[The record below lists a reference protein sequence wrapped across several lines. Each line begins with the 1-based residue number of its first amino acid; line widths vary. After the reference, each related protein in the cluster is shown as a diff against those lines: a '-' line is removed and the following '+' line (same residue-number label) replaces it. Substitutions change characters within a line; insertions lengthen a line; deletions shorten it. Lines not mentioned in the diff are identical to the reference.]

1 MFCTPI
7 FNVTTELGQ
16 LVHDL
21 WEERGRRKA
30 TIHEFITIAVEVIYL
45 NFDYLNTLVIYIAK
59 PHPPFLATFVNVKLA
74 LAILW
79 ARFTRCMAA
88 ESTE

>member
-16 LVHDL
+16 LVHDP

-30 TIHEFITIAVEVIYL
+30 TIHEFITITVEVTYL
-45 NFDYLNTLVIYIAK
+45 NFDYLNMSVI
-59 PHPPFLATFVNVKLA
+59 
-74 LAILW
+74 
-79 ARFTRCMAA
+79 
-88 ESTE
+88 